1 MARRFRSR
9 RYRPRSARRIRYR
22 KSSLKRIK
30 KDILKCNFPTK
41 VKFMG
46 LTERKVMFLTKQTSL
61 SFKDAVVQPSDDP
74 NKPPTVVTEAVYNH
88 SMYLLPTLT
97 ENYTS
102 IVTALPTNIKRPNW
116 DKICVL
122 GIYIKIQPIAN
133 TFDGSTNT
141 KKIYPVKCFY
151 AMDNCQVGN
160 MVEYDKSLYPCK
172 QVFTFNS
179 NEAFTI
185 YVPAPTTMDFT
196 TATVHRSKTWW
207 CLATLNNTP
216 KDVDFIKDDKKED
229 DISEEDYDNDDDDSV
244 DSFYAPSVAT
254 NNGENFHC
262 GRLAFECKG
271 EVSFN
276 VTINYKVALKG

>member
-61 SFKDAVVQPSDDP
+61 SFKDAVVNPGPTEDDP
-74 NKPPTVVTEAVYNH
+74 PVIVTPAVYNH

-97 ENYTS
+97 DNFTS
-102 IVTALPTNIKRPNW
+102 IVTALPNGTKRPNW

-133 TFDGSTNT
+133 TFDGSANA

-151 AMDNCQVGN
+151 AMDNCPFGN
-160 MVEYDKSLYPCK
+160 ILAYDQGLYPWK

-207 CLATLNNTP
+207 CLATLNDAPDEANIIQKT
-216 KDVDFIKDDKKED
+216 KTED
-229 DISEEDYDNDDDDSV
+229 DISEEDNEDNDDSV
-244 DSFYAPSVAT
+244 DSFYAPSVAVGQ
-254 NNGENFHC
+254 GEDFHC

>member
-22 KSSLKRIK
+22 KSSLRRIK

-61 SFKDAVVQPSDDP
+61 SFEDEKRVPDPDNPNQEIVVP
-74 NKPPTVVTEAVYNH
+74 AVYNH

-97 ENYTS
+97 ENYSS
-102 IVTALPTNIKRPNW
+102 IVTPLPDFKRPNW
-116 DKICVL
+116 DKMCVL
-122 GIYIKIQPIAN
+122 GVYIKIQPIAN

-151 AMDNCQVGN
+151 AMDNCPFGD
-160 MVEYDKSLYPCK
+160 MVEYDKNLYPCK

-196 TATVHRSKTWW
+196 TSTVHRSKTWW
-207 CLATLNNTP
+207 CLATLDNTP
-216 KDVDFIKDDKKED
+216 NPVDYIKGDRES
-229 DISEEDYDNDDDDSV
+229 DISEDYDRGDENDSPANKFYDPVVEPDD
-244 DSFYAPSVAT
+244 
-254 NNGENFHC
+254 GENFHC

-276 VTINYKVALKG
+276 ITINYKVALKG

>member
-9 RYRPRSARRIRYR
+9 RYRPRSTRRIRFR

-46 LTERKVMFLTKQTSL
+46 LTEKKVMFLTKQTSL
-61 SFKDAVVQPSDDP
+61 IFKDAVTRPGQRPEDP
-74 NKPPTVVTEAVYNH
+74 PVVVSPEVYYH
-88 SMYLLPTLT
+88 SVYLLPTLT
-97 ENYTS
+97 DNYSS
-102 IVTALPTNIKRPNW
+102 IVSTTTDDIKRPNW
-116 DKICVL
+116 DKMCVL
-122 GIYIKIQPIAN
+122 GVYIKIQPIAN
-133 TFDGSTNT
+133 TFDGSENK

-151 AMDNCQVGN
+151 AMDNCPVAN
-160 MVEYDKSLYPCK
+160 MLKYDENLYPYK

-196 TATVHRSKTWW
+196 TSTVHRSKTWW
-207 CLATLNNTP
+207 CLATLNDQPNA
-216 KDVDFIKDDKKED
+216 VDYIKGEKED
-229 DISEEDYDNDDDDSV
+229 DMSEGNDDNEDST
-244 DSFYAPSVAT
+244 DTFYAPVVVAEG
-254 NNGENFHC
+254 GENFHC
-262 GRLAFECKG
+262 GRLAFNCNG

>member
-61 SFKDAVVQPSDDP
+61 SFEDEKTVPDPQNPNQQIVVP
-74 NKPPTVVTEAVYNH
+74 AVYNH

-97 ENYTS
+97 ENYSS
-102 IVTALPTNIKRPNW
+102 IVTRLPNFKRPNW
-116 DKICVL
+116 DKMCVL
-122 GIYIKIQPIAN
+122 GVYIKIQPIAN
-133 TFDGSTNT
+133 TFDGSSNT

-151 AMDNCQVGN
+151 AMDNCPVAN
-160 MVEYDKSLYPCK
+160 MVNYDKDLYPCK

-196 TATVHRSKTWW
+196 TSTVHRSKTWW
-207 CLATLNNTP
+207 CLATINNQP
-216 KDVDFIKDDKKED
+216 NAVDYIKGDRED
-229 DISEEDYDNDDDDSV
+229 DISEDYDRCDENDDSTDT
-244 DSFYAPSVAT
+244 FYAPSVA
-254 NNGENFHC
+254 NIEGENFHC

-276 VTINYKVALKG
+276 ITINYKVALKG